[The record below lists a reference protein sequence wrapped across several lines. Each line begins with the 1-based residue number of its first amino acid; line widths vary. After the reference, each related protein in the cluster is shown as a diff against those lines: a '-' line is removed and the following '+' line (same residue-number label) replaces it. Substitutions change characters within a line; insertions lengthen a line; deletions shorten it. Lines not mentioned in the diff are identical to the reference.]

1 MTQHFDASRR
11 ALLQG
16 GGALMATLSVAGR
29 IDAAFAHGA
38 DAVLAFDTDGT
49 WTLYPGQA
57 APVGAA
63 LRQIV
68 ADEFDLP
75 LSRIRLGTGAPPDPH
90 RVWARLTVQPG
101 ATPVAGMA
109 SYADPTGGKALAL
122 KLDTSEFCVVPSDGR
137 AGVDTFEASPVD
149 QAASREQVRCSHI
162 LRDDIARRPACTG
175 AAMATLGGKLLS
187 ASYDFAIGSGAPMLA
202 DLRASIDG
210 DGRVTAW
217 DSEFFIPRK
226 AHGNIF
232 QSASIGY
239 RVPELRSV
247 CHRVDADAPWMPR
260 RMANAFA
267 NEGFMDELAAATGA
281 DPIEFRR
288 RHLEPRDW
296 RAMELLDRLA
306 ALSNWQRQP
315 SQRDGSIA
323 TGRGVAYLKHELL
336 RSHTGAVANIE
347 VDRSTGEIHAAT
359 FHVVH
364 DSGRTGDPGSLRSRI
379 AAEVTETMHRML
391 PGVASETVVDL
402 IEHFDQPSWA
412 AVTPAAAA
420 VAPAIANALYDALGV
435 RLRSAPLTAAKLRA
449 AIKAVA

>member
-1 MTQHFDASRR
+1 MTQHFDTSRR

-16 GGALMATLSVAGR
+16 GGALVVSLSIAGR
-29 IDAAFAHGA
+29 IDAALAQGA
-38 DAVLAFDTDGT
+38 DAVLALDTDGA
-49 WTLYPGQA
+49 WTLYSGQA

-75 LSRIRLGTGAPPDPH
+75 LSRVRLGTGAPPDP
-90 RVWARLTVQPG
+90 RGVWAHLAVQPG
-101 ATPVAGMA
+101 GQAAMEMAT
-109 SYADPTGGKALAL
+109 YTDLTGGKALAL
-122 KLDTSEFCVVPSDGR
+122 KLETSEFCALPSDGR
-137 AGVDTFEASPVD
+137 TCIDTLETLPVD
-149 QAASREQVRCSHI
+149 QAASREQVRCSNI
-162 LRDDIARRPACTG
+162 LRDDIARRPAHTG
-175 AAMATLGGKLLS
+175 AAMATLGGKVLS
-187 ASYDFAIGSGAPMLA
+187 ASYDFAIGGGAPMLA

-210 DGRVTAW
+210 AGGVTAW

-226 AHGNIF
+226 ARGNIF

-247 CHRVDADAPWMPR
+247 CHRVDAEAPWTPR

-267 NEGFMDELAAATGA
+267 NECFMDELAVAAGA

-288 RHLEPRDW
+288 QHLDPRDE
-296 RAMELLDRLA
+296 RAVDLLDRLA

-315 SQRDGSIA
+315 SQRNGGIA

-336 RSHTGAVANIE
+336 RSRTGAVASIE
-347 VDRSTGEIHAAT
+347 VDGSTGEIHAVK
-359 FHVVH
+359 FYVVY
-364 DSGRTGDPGSLRSRI
+364 DGGRTGEPAVLRSRI
-379 AAEVTETMHRML
+379 AGEVTETMHRML
-391 PGVASETVVDL
+391 PGVASGTVVDL
-402 IEHFDQPSWA
+402 IERPDQPSWA
-412 AVTPAAAA
+412 AGAPAAAV

-449 AIKAVA
+449 AIKTVA